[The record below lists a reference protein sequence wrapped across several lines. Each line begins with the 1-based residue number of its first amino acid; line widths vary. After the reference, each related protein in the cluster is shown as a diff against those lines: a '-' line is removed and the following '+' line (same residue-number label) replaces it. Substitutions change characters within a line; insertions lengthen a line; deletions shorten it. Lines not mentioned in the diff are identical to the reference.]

1 MPFAE
6 GLKVTKCW
14 IASIFF
20 AVARRE
26 SPDFQHGMLGGR
38 GHCFHDC
45 GLQANNQPNKHAD
58 GRVLAG
64 MSSAKGYTY

>member
-6 GLKVTKCW
+6 RLKVTKCW

-26 SPDFQHGMLGGR
+26 FPDFQHGMFGGR

-45 GLQANNQPNKHAD
+45 GLQANNQLNKHAD

>member
-26 SPDFQHGMLGGR
+26 FPDFQHEVLGGG
-38 GHCFHDC
+38 GHCFYDC
-45 GLQANNQPNKHAD
+45 GLQANNQPNKHAH
-58 GRVLAG
+58 GRVLTG
-64 MSSAKGYTY
+64 MSGAKGYTY